1 MSINI
6 KLVNE
11 DCWESRKLSKCIPL
25 KFYLIQ
31 LIRGRRSK
39 AVAMIV
45 PNTEPRLRKVI
56 YFKDCG
62 FADCGFVTDL
72 DSRYIVLQEVEQA
85 NLEFVL

>member
-39 AVAMIV
+39 VKRQNQHVSI
-45 PNTEPRLRKVI
+45 I
-56 YFKDCG
+56 W
-62 FADCGFVTDL
+62 DL
-72 DSRYIVLQEVEQA
+72 
-85 NLEFVL
+85 